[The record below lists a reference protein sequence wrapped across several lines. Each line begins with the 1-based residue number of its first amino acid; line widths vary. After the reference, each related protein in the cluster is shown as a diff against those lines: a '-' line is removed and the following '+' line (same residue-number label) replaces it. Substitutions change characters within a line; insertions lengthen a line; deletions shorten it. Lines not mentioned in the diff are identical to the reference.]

1 VQALV
6 PFLITRQLFA
16 GAGKVGFEGRNNE
29 PFSGI
34 QLAQRSDFIESV
46 LSIET
51 MTQRPIVNTRDEPHA
66 SPDKYRRLHLIL
78 GDANMSAYATALKV
92 GTTRLVLGLIA
103 QGKLNHSMDLA
114 DPVADIKRISRDHNS
129 LLRRTE
135 GGSIR
140 AIDIQREYLHQV
152 QSNTE
157 NSDENEWVLREWTRC
172 LDDLANDWEKLADRI
187 DWAIKKKLFLQFQES
202 ENITWDDPWLKSLD
216 LEYHN
221 LNPERGLYRG
231 LEQDGQVLS
240 LFAEEDI
247 QRAIHQ
253 APENTRA
260 RIRGQVVER
269 EPDNIK
275 NIHWTGIEFNN
286 GDFLDLT
293 HVISA
298 EDVEQIM
305 QTNKEQFAWK

>member
-1 VQALV
+1 MHQA
-6 PFLITRQLFA
+6 Q
-16 GAGKVGFEGRNNE
+16 
-29 PFSGI
+29 
-34 QLAQRSDFIESV
+34 
-46 LSIET
+46 
-51 MTQRPIVNTRDEPHA
+51 
-66 SPDKYRRLHLIL
+66 
-78 GDANMSAYATALKV
+78 
-92 GTTRLVLGLIA
+92 
-103 QGKLNHSMDLA
+103 NH
-114 DPVADIKRISRDHNS
+114 
-129 LLRRTE
+129 TE
-135 GGSIR
+135 KS
-140 AIDIQREYLHQV
+140 
-152 QSNTE
+152 TE
-157 NSDENEWVLREWTRC
+157 NDWILHEWTRC
-172 LDDLANDWEKLADRI
+172 LDDLENDWEKLADRI

-231 LEQDGQVLS
+231 LELDGQVTN
-240 LFAEEDI
+240 LFADEDI

-253 APENTRA
+253 APGTTRA

-269 EPDNIK
+269 ERDNIK